1 MIQLYRNLIQL
12 YRAGKNDLPSGL
24 ARTYR
29 GRIVEVGPANATTR
43 CGRCNR
49 TYHDHLWILV
59 DSDDPEQ
66 GGVIDCAGVN

>member
-1 MIQLYRNLIQL
+1 MIQLYRNVIQL
-12 YRAGKNDLPSGL
+12 HRAGTELPAAL

-29 GRIVEVGPANATTR
+29 GCLVDVTPVNANTD

-49 TYHDHLWILV
+49 TFFDHLWILV

-66 GGVIDCAGVN
+66 GGVIDCAGVVA